1 MAQIQYTSRLV
12 STAADGVLVETTYLK
27 DEAKGKLQSVINAE
41 LYDKIEAIETTAGAV
56 YTPKGSVTYFEDLP
70 SDAKVGDVYNVENAS
85 SAYGEPFP
93 PGTNFVWVEISG
105 EGKWDA
111 LGGTFDLTEAILYT
125 DEKLVE
131 AKEYSDG
138 KLSEA
143 KTYADGKLDDAKSY
157 TDGKLVE
164 AKEYTDTKTDEK
176 LTEAKSYADGKLAE
190 AKSYTDGLLSP
201 INSSISDLT
210 ERVENLEA
218 SGGSGDLADVL
229 AQAKKYTDDQILD
242 ALAWIE
248 DDQPAP

>member
-27 DEAKGKLQSVINAE
+27 DEAKGKLQSAINAE
-41 LYDKIEAIETTAGAV
+41 LYDKIEAIETIAGAV
-56 YTPKGSVTYFEDLP
+56 YTPKGSVASFEDLP
-70 SDAKVGDVYNVENAS
+70 SNAKIGDVYNVENS
-85 SAYGEPFP
+85 SSVDGETYPA
-93 PGTNFVWVEISG
+93 GTNFVWVEISG

-111 LGGTFDLTEAILYT
+111 LGGTFDISEALSYTDGKLTEAKTYT
-125 DEKLVE
+125 
-131 AKEYSDG
+131 DG

-157 TDGKLVE
+157 TDDKLVE
-164 AKEYTDTKTDEK
+164 SKEYTDEK
-176 LTEAKSYADGKLAE
+176 SGETLTSAQSYADGKLAE
-190 AKSYTDGLLSP
+190 SKTYTDGLLSP

-210 ERVENLEA
+210 KRVETLEEA
-218 SGGSGDLADVL
+218 SGDLDDVL